1 MTTTLKSIIAEL
13 SPDDQL
19 YVEEKA
25 ERLAQEMI
33 THAESLAQVRAAL
46 MKTQDEVAR
55 ILNIKQ
61 NAIAQLEKRSDLLIS
76 TLRKYVEAMGG
87 ELAVAVRMESGN
99 VIMLDSLSS
108 LAMSAGDD
116 RKSTSGRGRKTGV
129 AGAGRAKSQKS
140 QVRSAPAGG
149 R

>member
-13 SPDDQL
+13 SPEDQS

-33 THAESLAQVRAAL
+33 RHAESLAEVRAAL

-61 NAIAQLEKRSDLLIS
+61 SAIAQLEKRSDLLIS

-87 ELAVAVRMESGN
+87 ELAVAVRTESGN

-108 LAMSAGDD
+108 LASASDND
-116 RKSTSGRGRKTGV
+116 FMRAERRRRPTSPSTTTRTKSEKAAV
-129 AGAGRAKSQKS
+129 N
-140 QVRSAPAGG
+140 QVSTRS